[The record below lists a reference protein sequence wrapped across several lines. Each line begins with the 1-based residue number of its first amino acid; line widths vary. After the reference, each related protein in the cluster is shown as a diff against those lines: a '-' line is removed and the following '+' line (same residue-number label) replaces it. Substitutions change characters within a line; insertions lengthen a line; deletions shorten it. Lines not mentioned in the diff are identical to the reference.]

1 MKTLVVGIVALAF
14 CLPAGVWAKGNR
26 SLTPSRSTT
35 IALTKKDSLL
45 LVVNKET
52 NSLAVL
58 QVRKKKA
65 DVRTLLAEVGVGV
78 DPRCV
83 AADAKH

>member
-1 MKTLVVGIVALAF
+1 MKAHVAVLVALAL
-14 CLPAGVWAKGNR
+14 CTPGAAWAKGK

-35 IALTKKDSLL
+35 ITLAKKDSLL

-58 QVRKKKA
+58 QVRKKKS
-65 DVRTLLAEVGVGV
+65 DT
-78 DPRCV
+78 
-83 AADAKH
+83 